1 MKEEILQKSLTLFL
15 KHGIK
20 EMSNQKLVDWL
31 GISTKT
37 IYKYFQNKEGLLE
50 EALYLYHDTQYE
62 KLLNLANEQNAAC
75 HFLDIWQIAVEMEYQ
90 VNQSFYRDLE
100 YYYPDLAKKVEK
112 VIGPKFEQHFLSVIN
127 RGVAQ
132 GAFRSDIL
140 PEVTLRSVL
149 ALHRASVASET
160 FTRLGLSVMDLLLQT
175 TAIYIRGLC
184 TPGGLKALE
193 KHIQTLKLT
202 EPAENRIFTQNH
214 QTY

>member
-50 EALYLYHDTQYE
+50 EALYLYHNTEYE
-62 KLLNLANEQNAAC
+62 KLLKLSSEQNAAC
-75 HFLDIWQIAVEMEYQ
+75 HFLEIWQIAIEMEYQ
-90 VNQSFYRDLE
+90 INQSFYKDLD
-100 YYYPDLAKKVEK
+100 YYYPDLARKVEK

-127 RGVAQ
+127 RAMAQ

-140 PEVTLRSVL
+140 PEAALRSVL
-149 ALHRASVASET
+149 VLHRASVAKEP
-160 FTRLGLSVMDLLLQT
+160 FTKFGLTSMDLLLQT
-175 TAIYIRGLC
+175 TGNYIRGLC
-184 TPGGLKALE
+184 TPEGLEALE
-193 KHIQTLKLT
+193 KHIQTLPLSKSR
-202 EPAENRIFTQNH
+202 ENLIVTD
-214 QTY
+214 

>member
-1 MKEEILQKSLTLFL
+1 MKEEILRKSLTLFL

-62 KLLNLANEQNAAC
+62 KLLNLSNEQNAAC

-90 VNQSFYRDLE
+90 INQSFYKELE
-100 YYYPDLAKKVEK
+100 YYYPELARKVEK
-112 VIGPKFEQHFLSVIN
+112 VIAPKFEAYFLEVIN
-127 RGVAQ
+127 RGLVQ
-132 GAFRSDIL
+132 GAFRSNVL
-140 PEVTLRSVL
+140 PELALRSAF
-149 ALHRASVASET
+149 ALHRASVTSES
-160 FTRLGLSVMDLLLQT
+160 FTRLGLSATDLLLQT
-175 TAIYIRGLC
+175 TASYIRGMC
-184 TPGGLKALE
+184 TPEGLKALE
-193 KHIQTLKLT
+193 KHIQTLTLT
-202 EPAENRIFTQNH
+202 EPAENRIFTQND

>member
-50 EALYLYHDTQYE
+50 EALYLYHNTQYE
-62 KLLNLANEQNAAC
+62 KLINLSNEQNAAC
-75 HFLDIWQIAVEMEYQ
+75 HFLEIWQIAVEMEYQ
-90 VNQSFYRDLE
+90 INQSFYKELE
-100 YYYPDLAKKVEK
+100 YYYPDLARKVEK
-112 VIGPKFEQHFLSVIN
+112 VIAPKFEQHFLSVLN

-140 PEVTLRSVL
+140 PEVALRSVL
-149 ALHRASVASET
+149 ALHRASVASEN
-160 FTRLGLSVMDLLLQT
+160 FTRFGLSAMDLLLQT
-175 TAIYIRGLC
+175 TANYIRGIC
-184 TPGGLKALE
+184 TPEGLKALE
-193 KHIQTLKLT
+193 KHIQTLTLSEST
-202 EPAENRIFTQNH
+202 ENRIVTENH
-214 QTY
+214 